1 MTDPKRFYVLDGTA
15 LLYRAHFAM
24 INNPLMTSSG
34 QVTSG
39 IFGFMNALL
48 KLLKEEAPD
57 YLAVTFDDRS
67 KTFRHEIYTEYKATR
82 EKMPDELAGQIE
94 PLDRVLEAM
103 KVPVLRVPGYEA
115 DDVMGTLA
123 TQAEAK
129 GWHTYLVTGDKDM
142 MQLVS
147 DHTYVYVPARGKIP
161 AKVYKAEDVLER
173 WGIPPEKMI
182 DFLGLMGDSSDN
194 VPGVQGVGKK
204 TAQKLISQY
213 GSL

>member
-1 MTDPKRFYVLDGTA
+1 MTDRKRFYVLDGTA

-24 INNPLMTSSG
+24 SNNPLMTSTG

-39 IFGFMNALL
+39 IFGFMSALV

-82 EKMPDELAGQIE
+82 EKMPDELAAQIE

-103 KVPVLRVPGYEA
+103 KVPILRVPGYEA

-123 TQAEAK
+123 TQAEAR

-147 DHTYVYVPARGKIP
+147 DHTQVYVPARGRTP
-161 AKVYKAEDVLER
+161 ARVFDRRQVLEK
-173 WGIPPEKMI
+173 WGIPP
-182 DFLGLMGDSSDN
+182 D
-194 VPGVQGVGKK
+194 
-204 TAQKLISQY
+204 
-213 GSL
+213 